1 MFQPQKIRKDV
12 FANMLR
18 LGASGNGP
26 EVYRAVM
33 TDNGASPSDSRAGFL
48 YETVAINLAATKCIP
63 GIDDK
68 QCMTGQ
74 LQNLKPVTT
83 MSTLLDISVTDKSGG
98 CSDLTLLCGDNSLVA
113 FSVKY
118 KNKFNPA
125 TSDVSDMDN
134 TLKAIPGLPGYKL
147 GLMVR
152 DKSLVLNHRYTNS
165 SSIHKTVH
173 DRVVADGLLF
183 DETDMIRGMQVF
195 CDRFAS
201 HASSSIDEFI
211 EHVNAHYL
219 ASGRKQL
226 VRKLHQQMTLEKFV
240 QNVEN
245 GHRLHLISHK
255 PRSGKSLSI
264 LLICK
269 YLLQT
274 RRRILIMTSVPATID
289 SFVDDLRKWQDFKDV
304 AFLKQD
310 EFSNIPDDFRGI
322 VLCSVQYLKTG
333 VAKKKAQLKAAGFD
347 VMILDESHLGSS
359 TEKTRNDILLSG
371 NSTVDDIRTA
381 IPVTIFASGTSEKT
395 RKFYRIPQVAC
406 HEWEIEDE
414 AYMKLIQANAS
425 ANSIDTM
432 TQRHGPLFAKCLENI
447 TLNHDYSQHPTQVLM
462 KHQFPQSVI
471 DDLIAYNARHGTN
484 YGYCASS
491 LFALDQ
497 VVDDAGQKSYRNQ
510 FEIAKSTDG
519 EDLLAGY
526 LDAIISSD
534 RMRPTIMKSV
544 EATQHAY
551 QSRKSTKDAPL
562 MVIVFLPTHTR
573 NNTIDQLQ
581 ETLWTFLHKHKLWQD
596 YNVEYSNSQGDTN
609 NVTESYNDFI
619 QTCMDNTRYRN
630 KKGCILLL
638 GNQGTTGITYH
649 DCDVTISL
657 DDGQNLDQQKQRFS
671 RALTEAPGK
680 TIGINVDLNI
690 QRHYQMMSD
699 TIQRHRRITKTTAT
713 NCEILTYL
721 LKNKIFLFNP
731 QDLEYGT
738 VTVDVIKSYYNT
750 ESTSMLRN
758 IDDSILL
765 EGIVCEDYLG
775 NLITTDLRRT
785 LGQSR
790 GANDLL
796 EGLNQD
802 CPEGGIERVIVNRK
816 ETISEDAAAS
826 ANALAEEEAIKE
838 TINQTLEAC
847 KFIFPVLALL
857 SISIGIPC
865 FKAMLTDDR
874 TKPVVIA
881 LLREKKINIDTTTNL
896 KPNSYT
902 SVTTIMSS
910 IIDSNLEIIHNIRE
924 IYANASPDKL
934 RDLIAHHFVPSDE
947 ERRANAEVSTP
958 VVLVDD
964 MLAKTPRGYFETPK
978 FVLEPCCGKGN
989 FVLGIFEKM
998 YDGLENS
1005 GLSEIERCKTVMD
1018 HLYYSDLTAMNV
1030 FITTELLKCHIQ
1042 AHCGVDAEDFAELG
1056 ITFHSSVGNSLSM
1069 TQWHGLFDMVIANP
1083 PYNDD
1088 SGNKGKGHNIW
1099 VNFIE
1104 TTLDK
1109 WLKPDGYML
1118 FVNPSVWR
1126 QLDHPLLKKMMEN
1139 QLVYLEIHNVDDG
1152 LKTFKCS
1159 TRYDWYLLQKTPAYG
1174 ETVVND
1180 EEGVSQI
1187 IDLRT
1192 WSFIPNMKFDEIK
1205 ALCAANTSSGNVVE
1219 IIHSESDYEVRRKWM
1234 SHDKTD
1240 EHVHPVIYSI
1250 NKENVPSFKWSNT
1263 KNKGHYG
1270 VAKFVFTNGAGFMCD
1285 TNGEYG
1291 ISQWGSG
1298 IVDSVENL
1306 PLIERAF
1313 RNPRFQEIKR
1323 AIQLD
1328 SSNYNIKVMRL
1339 FRKDFWR
1346 AFA

>member
-33 TDNGASPSDSRAGFL
+33 TDNGGSPSDSRAGFL
-48 YETVAINLAATKCIP
+48 YETVAINLAVTKCIP
-63 GIDDK
+63 GIDA
-68 QCMTGQ
+68 CFMTGQ

-98 CSDLTLLCGDNSLVA
+98 CSDLTLRNADQSLTA

-134 TLKAIPGLPGYKL
+134 TLKAMEGIPYKL
-147 GLMVR
+147 GLIVR
-152 DKSLVLNHRYTNS
+152 DKSLVVNHRYTNS

-173 DRVVADGLLF
+173 DRVIADGLLF
-183 DETDMIRGMQVF
+183 DEGDMIRGMQVF

-201 HASSSIDEFI
+201 HSSSSVEQFM
-211 EHVNAHYL
+211 EHVNAYYL
-219 ASGRKQL
+219 SSERKQL
-226 VRKLHQQMTLEKFV
+226 VRKLHQQMTLEKFI
-240 QNVEN
+240 QNVAN
-245 GHRLHLISHK
+245 GHQKHLVAHK
-255 PRSGKSLSI
+255 PRSGKSI
-264 LLICK
+264 TLLLLCHH
-269 YLLQT
+269 LLQT
-274 RRRILIMTSVPATID
+274 HKRILIMTSVPATID
-289 SFVDDLRKWQDFKDV
+289 SFVADLRKWQDFKDV
-304 AFLKQD
+304 AFLQQD
-310 EFSNIPDDFRGI
+310 EFAKIPDDFRGI
-322 VLCSVQYLKTG
+322 VFCSVQYLKNG
-333 VAKKKAQLKAAGFD
+333 AAKKKEQLKAAGFG
-347 VMILDESHLGSS
+347 VMVLDESHLGSS
-359 TEKTRNDILLSG
+359 TEKTRDDILLSG
-371 NSTVDDIRTA
+371 NSTVADIRAT
-381 IPVTIFASGTSEKT
+381 IPLTIFASGTSEKT
-395 RKFYRIPQVAC
+395 RKFYRIPTVAC

-414 AYMKLIQANAS
+414 AYMKMIQANAAD

-432 TQRHGPLFAKCLENI
+432 TRRHGPLFAKCLENI

-462 KHQFPQSVI
+462 KHQFPQRVI
-471 DDLIAYNARHGTN
+471 ENMKAYNARHGTN

-491 LFALDQ
+491 LFAQDQ
-497 VVDDAGQKSYRNQ
+497 IVDDAGQKSYRNQ

-519 EDLLAGY
+519 EDLLVEY

-534 RMRPTIMKSV
+534 PMKQTIMKSI
-544 EATQHAY
+544 EETQHAY
-551 QSRKSTKDAPL
+551 QSRKSTKASPK
-562 MVIVFLPTHTR
+562 MIIVFLPTHTG
-573 NNTIDQLQ
+573 NNTISQLQ

-609 NVTESYNDFI
+609 NVTESYNEFI

-657 DDGQNLDQQKQRFS
+657 DDGQNLDNQKQRFS

-699 TIQRHRRITKTTAT
+699 TIQRHRQITKTTAT

-721 LKNKIFLFNP
+721 LKHKIFLFNP
-731 QDLEYGT
+731 QDLEYGK

-750 ESTSMLRN
+750 ESTAMLRN

-765 EGIVCEDYLG
+765 ESIVCEDDL
-775 NLITTDLRRT
+775 NSLITTDLRRT

-790 GANDLL
+790 ETNTVLD
-796 EGLNQD
+796 GLNPD

-816 ETISEDAAAS
+816 ERADGQDDGTS

-857 SISIGIPC
+857 SISTGIPC
-865 FKAMLTDDR
+865 FKALLVDDR

-881 LLREKKINIDTTTNL
+881 LLREKKINIDSTTNL

-902 SVTTIMSS
+902 NVTTIMSS
-910 IIDSNLEIIHNIRE
+910 IIDNNLEIINNIRE

-934 RDLIAHHFVPSDE
+934 RDLIAHHFIPSDE

-964 MLAKTPRGYFETPK
+964 MLAKTPRDYFETPK
-978 FVLEPCCGKGN
+978 FVLEPCCGKGS

-998 YDGLENS
+998 YDGLEKS

-1042 AHCGVDAEDFAELG
+1042 AHCGVSAEDFAELG
-1056 ITFHSSVGNSLSM
+1056 ITFHSSVGNSLTM

-1109 WLKPDGYML
+1109 WLKPEGYML

-1139 QLVYLEIHNVDDG
+1139 QIVYLEIHNVDDG

-1159 TRYDWYLLQKTPAYG
+1159 TRYDWYLLQKTPAHR
-1174 ETVVND
+1174 ETVVKD
-1180 EEGVSQI
+1180 EEGVTQM
-1187 IDLRT
+1187 IDLRE

-1205 ALCAANTSSGNVVE
+1205 ALSRDSSTQAVE

-1240 EHVHPVIYSI
+1240 EHIHPVIYSI
-1250 NKENVPSFKWSNT
+1250 NKDNVPSFKWSNT
-1263 KNKGHYG
+1263 KSKGHYG
-1270 VAKFVFTNGAGFMCD
+1270 VAKFVFTNGAGFLCD
-1285 TNGEYG
+1285 VNGEYG

-1339 FRKDFWR
+1339 FRKDFWQ

>member
-1 MFQPQKIRKDV
+1 MFQPQKTRKDV

-26 EVYRAVM
+26 EVYRTVM

-48 YETVAINLAATKCIP
+48 FETVAINLAVTKCIP
-63 GIDDK
+63 GIDYTRF
-68 QCMTGQ
+68 MTGQ

-83 MSTLLDISVTDKSGG
+83 LSTLLDISVTDKSGG
-98 CSDLTLLCGDNSLVA
+98 CSDLTLLDTSNSVAA
-113 FSVKY
+113 FSIKY

-134 TLKAIPGLPGYKL
+134 TLKAITGITGYKL
-147 GLMVR
+147 GLIVR
-152 DKSLVLNHRYTNS
+152 NKSLVLNHRYTNS

-183 DETDMIRGMQVF
+183 DEQDIIRGMQVF
-195 CDRFAS
+195 CDRFAAYS
-201 HASSSIDEFI
+201 ASVEQCI
-211 EHVNAHYL
+211 EMVNRDCL
-219 ASGRKQL
+219 QSERKQL
-226 VRKLHQQMTLEKFV
+226 VRKLHQQMTLEKFA
-240 QNVEN
+240 QNVEA
-245 GHRLHLISHK
+245 GHRQHLVAHK
-255 PRSGKSLSI
+255 PRSGKSI
-264 LLICK
+264 TLLLCCHH
-269 YLLQT
+269 LLQT
-274 RRRILIMTSVPATID
+274 HRRILIMTSVPATID
-289 SFVDDLRKWQDFKDV
+289 SFIDDLRKWQDFKDV

-310 EFSNIPDDFRGI
+310 EFANIPDDFSGI
-322 VLCSVQYLKTG
+322 VFCSVQYLKIG
-333 VAKKKAQLKAAGFD
+333 ASKKKAQLKAAGFGMM
-347 VMILDESHLGSS
+347 VLDESHLGSS
-359 TEKTRNDILLSG
+359 TEKTLNDILLSS
-371 NSTVDDIRTA
+371 STVADIRAT
-381 IPVTIFASGTSEKT
+381 IPLTIFASGTSEKT
-395 RKFYRIPQVAC
+395 RKFYRIPTIAC

-414 AYMKLIQANAS
+414 AYMKMIHADPYAEGHNV
-425 ANSIDTM
+425 ITM
-432 TQRHGPLFAKCLENI
+432 TERHGPLFAKCLGNI

-462 KHQFPQSVI
+462 KHQFPQQI
-471 DDLIAYNARHGTN
+471 LDELIAYNARHGTN

-497 VVDDAGQKSYRNQ
+497 VVDENGQKSYRNQ

-534 RMRPTIMKSV
+534 RMRPTILKSI

-551 QSRKSTKDAPL
+551 QSRKSTTAAPL
-562 MVIVFLPTHTR
+562 MMIVFLPTHTR

-581 ETLWTFLHKHKLWQD
+581 ETLWTFLHKHKLWQE
-596 YNVEYSNSQGDTN
+596 YNVEYSNAQGDTN
-609 NVTESYNDFI
+609 NVSESYNDFI
-619 QTCMDNTRYRN
+619 QTCMDNTRYRG

-638 GNQGTTGITYH
+638 GSQGTTGITYH

-657 DDGQNLDQQKQRFS
+657 DDGQNIDQQKQRFS

-690 QRHYQMMSD
+690 QRHYTMMSD

-721 LKNKIFLFNP
+721 LQHKIFLFNP
-731 QDLEYGT
+731 QELEYGK

-750 ESTSMLRN
+750 ESTAMLRN

-765 EGIVCEDYLG
+765 ESIVCEDDL
-775 NLITTDLRRT
+775 NSLITTDLRRT
-785 LGQSR
+785 LGQDR
-790 GANDLL
+790 EVNNVM

-802 CPEGGIERVIVNRK
+802 CPEGGIDRVLVNRR
-816 ETISEDAAAS
+816 EGAVNEQDGGEAADD
-826 ANALAEEEAIKE
+826 EAIKE

-857 SISIGIPC
+857 SISTGTPC
-865 FKAMLTDDR
+865 FKALLVDDR
-874 TKPVVIA
+874 TKPIVIA
-881 LLREKKINIDTTTNL
+881 LLQEKKINIDITTNL
-896 KPNSYT
+896 KPNSY
-902 SVTTIMSS
+902 SNVTRIMSS
-910 IIDSNLEIIHNIRE
+910 IIDNNLEIINNIRE

-934 RDLIAHHFVPSDE
+934 RELIAHHFVPSIE

-958 VVLVDD
+958 VFLVNH
-964 MLAKTPRGYFETPK
+964 MLAKTPLNYFETPR

-989 FVLGIFEKM
+989 FVIGIFEKM
-998 YDGLENS
+998 YDGLENG
-1005 GLSEIERCKTVMD
+1005 GLSEIERCKLVMD

-1056 ITFHSSVGNSLSM
+1056 ITFHSSVGNSLTM
-1069 TQWHGLFDMVIANP
+1069 TQWQNLFDMVIANP

-1109 WLKPDGYML
+1109 WLKPEGYML

-1159 TRYDWYLLQKTPAYG
+1159 TRYDWYLLQKTPACG
-1174 ETVVND
+1174 ETVVKD

-1187 IDLRT
+1187 VDLRT

-1205 ALCAANTSSGNVVE
+1205 GLCAANTSSTNAVE

-1234 SHDKTD
+1234 SHGKTD

-1250 NKENVPSFKWSNT
+1250 NKDNVPSFKWSNT
-1263 KNKGHYG
+1263 KSKGHYG
-1270 VAKFVFTNGAGFMCD
+1270 VAKFIFTNGAGFLCD
-1285 TNGEYG
+1285 TNGEYA

-1313 RNPRFQEIKR
+1313 RNPRFQDIKR

-1339 FRKDFWR
+1339 FRSDFWR
-1346 AFA
+1346 AFV